1 LYVLRDTT
9 LKILTMK
16 ILKRILII
24 IAILIAIPLFVALF
38 VKKEYAIEKKI
49 TIQKPNHEVFEYLK
63 LLKNQD
69 NFSKW
74 ARMDPDMKKSYSG
87 TDGTVGF
94 VSAWESDD
102 KNVGKGEQ
110 EIVKITDSER
120 IDYELRFLEPFEA
133 TEAAYITTKEVS
145 DSSTLVSWGF
155 NGHMNYPMNIM
166 LLFMDMEGMIGD
178 DLSTGLMTLKGVM
191 EN

>member
-1 LYVLRDTT
+1 
-9 LKILTMK
+9 
-16 ILKRILII
+16 
-24 IAILIAIPLFVALF
+24 
-38 VKKEYAIEKKI
+38 
-49 TIQKPNHEVFEYLK
+49 
-63 LLKNQD
+63 
-69 NFSKW
+69 
-74 ARMDPDMKKSYSG
+74 MDPDMKKSYSG

-133 TEAAYITTKEVS
+133 TEAAYIITKEVS